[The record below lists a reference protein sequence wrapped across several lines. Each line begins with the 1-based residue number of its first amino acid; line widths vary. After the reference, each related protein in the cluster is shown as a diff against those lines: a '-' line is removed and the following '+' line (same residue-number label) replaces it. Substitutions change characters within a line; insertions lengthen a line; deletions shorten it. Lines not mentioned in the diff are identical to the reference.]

1 MKRFYILKR
10 LLLDLFYPNRCG
22 MCGREISFDEYF
34 CNTCVKLFS
43 HPSENLPIPYVDY
56 FIAFSVYDV
65 FGKSFAGRFKN
76 DGDGYAISGAA
87 YLIYKALVGSEG
99 DVLNKAE
106 VITYVPMRKKD
117 IYKRGYNQCRL
128 IANEV
133 AQLTD
138 KPCVGFLKKIRDTK
152 PQKTLKASERVLNVK
167 DAFCCLNEKI
177 AKGRSIL
184 IVDDISTTGSTLSE
198 AAKTLKKA
206 GAETVGA
213 AVFAKTMLR

>member
-1 MKRFYILKR
+1 
-10 LLLDLFYPNRCG
+10 
-22 MCGREISFDEYF
+22 
-34 CNTCVKLFS
+34 
-43 HPSENLPIPYVDY
+43 
-56 FIAFSVYDV
+56 
-65 FGKSFAGRFKN
+65 
-76 DGDGYAISGAA
+76 
-87 YLIYKALVGSEG
+87 
-99 DVLNKAE
+99 
-106 VITYVPMRKKD
+106 MRKKD

>member
-43 HPSENLPIPYVDY
+43 SPSENLPIPYLDY

-65 FGKSFAGRFKN
+65 FGKALAGRFKN

-87 YLIYKALVGSEG
+87 YLIYKALVRSGG
-99 DVLNKAE
+99 DILNKAE

-133 AQLTD
+133 AQLAD

-152 PQKTLKASERVLNVK
+152 PQKTLKASERAVNVK
-167 DAFCCLNEKI
+167 DAFCCLDEKI

-206 GAETVGA
+206 GANTVGA